1 MRAHWK
7 LMAWI
12 ASAALLLAA
21 LVPDFSHDSVSF
33 AVIQIIAPLAIA
45 GPAAYAVVLGR
56 APVLVGVSFA
66 LVGVLLH
73 SLMSGAIYRFSA
85 GYAAFHDG
93 VSVPV
98 LLASF
103 GLKVLA
109 VVVIFMLGW
118 VIHWLAKKARGVP
131 SGL

>member
-1 MRAHWK
+1 
-7 LMAWI
+7 MAWI
-12 ASAALLLAA
+12 ASAAPLLAA
-21 LVPDFSHDSVSF
+21 LVPDFSHDSVSVV
-33 AVIQIIAPLAIA
+33 VIQIIAPLVII

-56 APVLVGVSFA
+56 ARVLVGVSFA

-93 VSVPV
+93 VSIPV
-98 LLASF
+98 LFASF
-103 GLKVLA
+103 ALKVLA

-118 VIHWLAKKARGVP
+118 VVHWLAKKARGVP